1 MIDGAA
7 SVDGGAQLGAWQLLR
22 EIGRGAWTI
31 VYQARPINRHTGAG
45 DYALKV
51 LAPEFADDRQAK
63 AMLQREA
70 RVARQVTH
78 PHLTTV
84 LSSEL
89 DKPPH
94 YLVTPYY
101 AGATL
106 KQTLELG
113 ERLPTP
119 HALWI
124 VRQTAEAL
132 SALHDAGW
140 LHMDINAGNILV
152 AATGHATLI
161 DLGLARRLEDEAST
175 KQCIAGTPACM
186 APELFQANMTL
197 SPAADIYSLGVV
209 LYQLLVGTLP
219 FEDDDPMQ
227 LVAAH
232 LETPPPSLRQRLP
245 HVPTRLAR
253 LVRRLLAKEPLRR
266 PAIDELIATLA
277 DLEIETFAERL
288 VA

>member
-1 MIDGAA
+1 MVDGTA
-7 SVDGGAQLGAWQLLR
+7 SVAGCAQLGAWQLLR

-31 VYQARPINRHTGAG
+31 VYQARPASRPAGVG
-45 DYALKV
+45 DYAVKV
-51 LAPEFADDRQAK
+51 LAPEFASDRHAK

-70 RVARQVTH
+70 HVARQVAH

-106 KQTLELG
+106 RQTLELG
-113 ERLPTP
+113 QRLPTP

-132 SALHDAGW
+132 AALHEAGW

-152 AATGHATLI
+152 ASTGHATLI
-161 DLGLARRLEDEAST
+161 DLGLARRIDGEGST

-186 APELFQANMTL
+186 APELFQANLEL

-209 LYQLLVGTLP
+209 LYQLLVGTVP

-253 LVRRLLAKEPLRR
+253 LVRRMLAKEPLRR
-266 PAIDELIATLA
+266 PSIEELIATLA